1 MSKHELISGILGAFT
16 RAVSEAL
23 SETGPEDI
31 QLDWSLTPNLEKDP
45 QNGAGTWTWWS
56 GGLSTHSGAN
66 FFIGAPEETWEKL
79 GRGGSAEN
87 TRENAFA
94 LIGRCFAKAVGE
106 QFGDQAAA
114 QDEGPSGAPSEDWT
128 RISIEIR
135 YPAGQ
140 WPSAAC
146 VLSPEFE
153 DALGGP
159 QKTGSVRASVPSPAS
174 APSSS
179 SGARTSPSDML
190 MHVQVPVSVSFGATQ
205 IRMKDL
211 LNLSAGSVVELDQA
225 LHDNVE
231 VRVNDRVI
239 ARGEVVAVDGHYG
252 VRVLELV
259 SGESPGKGFR
269 P

>member
-1 MSKHELISGILGAFT
+1 MSKHELLSGILDAFAG
-16 RAVSEAL
+16 AVSKAL

-31 QLDWSLTPNLEKDP
+31 QLDWSLTPAAPGDGE
-45 QNGAGTWTWWS
+45 TWTWWS
-56 GGLSTHSGAN
+56 GGLSTHPGAN

-79 GRGGSAEN
+79 GRGGTAEN
-87 TRENAFA
+87 KQENASA
-94 LIGRCFAKAVGE
+94 LISRCFRKAVDE
-106 QFGDQAAA
+106 QFGNRVVAEDG
-114 QDEGPSGAPSEDWT
+114 GPSGAPSADWT

-140 WPSAAC
+140 WPNAGC

-153 DALGGP
+153 GAL
-159 QKTGSVRASVPSPAS
+159 
-174 APSSS
+174 
-179 SGARTSPSDML
+179 SGAEKAPATASLASPVPAPGRTNPSDML

-211 LNLSAGSVVELDQA
+211 LSLTAGSVVELDQA

-259 SGESPGKGFR
+259 SGESPGKGIR

>member
-1 MSKHELISGILGAFT
+1 MDKHQIVSGVLDAFA
-16 RAVSEAL
+16 RAVAEAL

-31 QLDWSLTPNLEKDP
+31 QVDWSLTP
-45 QNGAGTWTWWS
+45 GARDGAEAWTWWS
-56 GGLSTHSGAN
+56 GGLGARPGAN

-79 GRGGSAEN
+79 GRGGSSED
-87 TRENAFA
+87 TRNNAFA
-94 LIGRCFAKAVGE
+94 LISRCFASAAEG
-106 QFGDQAAA
+106 QFGAGAAA
-114 QDEGPSGAPSEDWT
+114 ADSGPAEAPSDDWT
-128 RISIEIR
+128 QISIEIR

-140 WPSAAC
+140 WPNAQC

-153 DALGGP
+153 AALNATAKTAPDAA
-159 QKTGSVRASVPSPAS
+159 RASGRADAS
-174 APSSS
+174 
-179 SGARTSPSDML
+179 SDML

-211 LNLSAGSVVELDQA
+211 LNLTSGSVVELDQA

-259 SGESPGKGFR
+259 SGEGFGKGR
-269 P
+269 RL